1 MLLWFPLFW
10 LKVLH
15 FGVVLQLLLQGFEV
29 VVIFMVVVL
38 IKVFRVVMVFEVF
51 RVIMVFKVF
60 RVTEQFKLVLIV
72 VEEFLFKELVF
83 FEFILMDQE
92 FGMVMCLW

>member
-15 FGVVLQLLLQGFEV
+15 FVVVLQLLLQGSEV
-29 VVIFMVVVL
+29 VVFMVVVL